1 MQTER
6 QKEDEFRM
14 ADCRKK
20 QKNKFKAKLHTSRLV
35 TCFCW
40 RTPPRVQ
47 PSLVPD
53 ASVSRPRRI
62 RPSPQTRTR
71 LGLCV
76 PTGIGNGFDIRIITR
91 KRPVPQELVAD
102 TASTLP

>member
-20 QKNKFKAKLHTSRLV
+20 QKNKFKVKLYTSRLV

-53 ASVSRPRRI
+53 ASISAPRRNRLSSQTQPFLVPDTTVSRPRRGHVWAYVC
-62 RPSPQTRTR
+62 Q
-71 LGLCV
+71 
-76 PTGIGNGFDIRIITR
+76 
-91 KRPVPQELVAD
+91 QA
-102 TASTLP
+102 